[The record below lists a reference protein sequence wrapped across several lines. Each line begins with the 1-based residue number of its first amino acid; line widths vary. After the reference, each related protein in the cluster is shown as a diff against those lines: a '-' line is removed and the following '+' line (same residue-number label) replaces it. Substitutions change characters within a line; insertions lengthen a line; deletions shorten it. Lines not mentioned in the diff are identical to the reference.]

1 MEKSNEQLPETD
13 IIKAVR
19 EEYEKKLKEKD
30 EEIKKYNEQHAK
42 ELDNLKKAQVE
53 QIRALIMGRDTTY
66 KEKKEFEE
74 EEPENEFEAL
84 IKETK
89 EILKKY

>member
-1 MEKSNEQLPETD
+1 MDDDKKLPDSE

-42 ELDNLKKAQVE
+42 AIDDLKKAQVE

-74 EEPENEFEAL
+74 EPENEFEAL

>member
-1 MEKSNEQLPETD
+1 MEKDKEKLPESEV
-13 IIKAVR
+13 IKAVR
-19 EEYEKKLKEKD
+19 EEYEKKLQEKD
-30 EEIKKYNEQHAK
+30 EEIKKNNEQHAK
-42 ELDNLKKAQVE
+42 EIDDLKKAQIE
-53 QIRALIMGRDTTY
+53 QIRAVIMGRDTTY
-66 KEKKEFEE
+66 KEKKEFE

>member
-1 MEKSNEQLPETD
+1 MENKEQLPETD

-30 EEIKKYNEQHAK
+30 EEIKKFNEQHAK
-42 ELDNLKKAQVE
+42 EIDDLKKAQVE

-74 EEPENEFEAL
+74 EPENEFETL

>member
-1 MEKSNEQLPETD
+1 MDDDKKLSDSD
-13 IIKAVR
+13 IIKAVK

-30 EEIKKYNEQHAK
+30 EEIKKYNELHAK
-42 ELDNLKKAQVE
+42 EIDDLKKAQVE

-74 EEPENEFEAL
+74 EPENEFEAL

>member
-1 MEKSNEQLPETD
+1 MDDDKKLPETD

-19 EEYEKKLKEKD
+19 EEYEKKLKEKN
-30 EEIKKYNEQHAK
+30 EEIKKFKEQHAK
-42 ELDNLKKAQVE
+42 AIDDLKKAQVE

-74 EEPENEFEAL
+74 EPENEFEAL

>member
-1 MEKSNEQLPETD
+1 MENKEQLPDTD

-30 EEIKKYNEQHAK
+30 EEIKKFNEQHAK
-42 ELDNLKKAQVE
+42 EIDGLKKAQVE

-74 EEPENEFEAL
+74 EPENEFETL

>member
-1 MEKSNEQLPETD
+1 MDKEKTPESEV
-13 IIKAVR
+13 IKAVR
-19 EEYEKKLKEKD
+19 EEYEKKLQEKD
-30 EEIKKYNEQHAK
+30 EEIKKFNEQHKK
-42 ELDNLKKAQVE
+42 EIDDLKKEQIE
-53 QIRALIMGRDTTY
+53 QIRAVIMGRDTTY

-74 EEPENEFEAL
+74 EPENDFETL

>member
-1 MEKSNEQLPETD
+1 MEKEKEQLPETD

-30 EEIKKYNEQHAK
+30 EEIKKFNEQHAK
-42 ELDNLKKAQVE
+42 EIDDLKKAQVE

-74 EEPENEFEAL
+74 EPENEFEAL